1 MVEMLK
7 RKAKAEANTEAK
19 AEAKVEAKVEAKPSE
34 SKAPASADSPVKKME
49 PDGAIPTFFWVV
61 LACLAISV
69 VGSIVQESEVLEG
82 GSLLRWYEGLFEE
95 HVVPPP
101 IAHDHVVT
109 VQFCQS

>member
-1 MVEMLK
+1 M
-7 RKAKAEANTEAK
+7 
-19 AEAKVEAKVEAKPSE
+19 
-34 SKAPASADSPVKKME
+34 
-49 PDGAIPTFFWVV
+49 G
-61 LACLAISV
+61 
-69 VGSIVQESEVLEG
+69 IVQESEVLEG